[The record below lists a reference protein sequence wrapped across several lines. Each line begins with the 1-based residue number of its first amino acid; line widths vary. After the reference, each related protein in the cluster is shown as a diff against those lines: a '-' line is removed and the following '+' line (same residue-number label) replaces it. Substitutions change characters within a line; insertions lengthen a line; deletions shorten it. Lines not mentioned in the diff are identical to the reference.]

1 MTAARDHEPGLDD
14 LGPTALLDALATV
27 DRRSRQAE
35 ADKLAL
41 AYQWAIT
48 HPATTQTGTSTWGGD
63 SFLLTDESLGGDG
76 CPGVEAFAAEPL
88 AVTLEISPASARQL
102 IADALDLRHRLPL
115 CHAMVE
121 TLKVPAWKARRV
133 ATATNALS
141 REAAAEVDRRL
152 APRLKHA
159 GPRTI
164 DKAIAM
170 VIAKHQPE
178 QHAQTEEAATAGWEV
193 TLFTPDTPAYAG
205 TSELHITGDTL
216 GLTRLYQHACQQAKE
231 AAKAGDDRPLGARK
245 AEALCG
251 LVDTPPGSPDSRC
264 ATTSTTSETVLYVH
278 ADLTDLLDEPVAVG
292 EVEKLGP
299 LTTAKLHDW
308 VGHTRVKIQPV
319 IWMNTG
325 QAAHPEPT
333 VDRHDPPVST
343 ALDHR
348 WVEPTVDRHDPP
360 VSTALDHRWSSSEP
374 ASEKSR
380 PPGCQVDARRCDL
393 DHIEP
398 YNPHGPPGQTS
409 PSKLAA
415 LCRRH
420 HRAKTAG
427 LWRYTRLPHGGYE
440 WTGPGALIALRP

>member
-76 CPGVEAFAAEPL
+76 CPSVEAFAAEPL

-216 GLTRLYQHACQQAKE
+216 GLTRLYQHACQQA
-231 AAKAGDDRPLGARK
+231 AAAGKAGDDRPLGARK

-251 LVDTPPGSPDSRC
+251 LVNTPPGSPDSRC

-278 ADLTDLLDEPVAVG
+278 ADLTDLLDEPASTGSTTGIG

-333 VDRHDPPVST
+333 LDRHDPPE
-343 ALDHR
+343 R
-348 WVEPTVDRHDPP
+348 IRETVILRDKTC
-360 VSTALDHRWSSSEP
+360 VF
-374 ASEKSR
+374 
-380 PPGCQVDARRCDL
+380 PGCQVDARRCDL

-427 LWRYTRLPHGGYE
+427 LWRYTRLPTGVFE
-440 WTGPGALIALRP
+440 WRGPGGITALR